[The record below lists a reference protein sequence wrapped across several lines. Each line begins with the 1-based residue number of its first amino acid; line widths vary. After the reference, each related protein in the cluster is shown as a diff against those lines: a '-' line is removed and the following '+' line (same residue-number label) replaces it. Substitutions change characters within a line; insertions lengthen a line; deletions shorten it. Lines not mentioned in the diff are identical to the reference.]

1 MITIMLTLIGAALGL
16 GVAAWRRLPPQPVLL
31 LVGLLLS
38 GWGWFQADELLQS
51 NLLLG
56 LTFLMF
62 VVGAELDPLRIG
74 EQLKGAVLVG
84 LAQFFG
90 LSFAGWL
97 IAAALGVGW
106 HASLYVGLT
115 LAASSTLLVV
125 TLLKQRQQL
134 FEPFGRLVLGALL
147 VQDVLVV
154 FLLPIITTLTEGPL
168 GIALALLRTGTLIG
182 VTGICLRW
190 LIPPLLL
197 KTGLD
202 EESKLLVMLAVL
214 FAFLGLAY
222 ALDIP
227 LVLGAFLGGVAM
239 SRFPVR
245 GEVRGQASSLA
256 DFFIAI
262 FFVSLGA
269 SVQLPSL
276 VGVAFDAVLL
286 LTVLLLTPIIILLVA
301 RQLRITT
308 RSALETALLLA
319 QCGEFSLV
327 VMLVGVERGHVGQ
340 DLLATTTL
348 LVVVSMMLTPLLST
362 DHRAWQIIR
371 WLSAHPTDRLESLP
385 SGHVL
390 LLGCGRH
397 SRQLLERMR
406 ADGESVVVVDNDP
419 GVIEALRADG
429 VMALKG
435 DGAMQQTLDRA
446 AAGEAR
452 IIVSTM
458 RRLYDQTQL
467 LRQVKG
473 PHILVRVFSPEDGAV
488 IRGLG
493 GTPIVESEAASR
505 QFMAWYEEVGCKLP
519 ARHGTSPP
527 QQLEP
532 I

>member
-1 MITIMLTLIGAALGL
+1 MITIMLTLVGAALGL
-16 GVAAWRRLPPQPVLL
+16 GLAAWRRLPPQPVLL
-31 LVGLLLS
+31 LVGLLFS
-38 GWGWFQADELLQS
+38 GFGWFQADELLQG
-51 NLLLG
+51 NLMLG

-62 VVGAELDPLRIG
+62 VVGAELDPIRIG
-74 EQLKGAVLVG
+74 EQLKGAVILG
-84 LAQFFG
+84 SAQFFG
-90 LSFAGWL
+90 LSLAGWL
-97 IAAALGVGW
+97 IAMALGVGW
-106 HASLYVGLT
+106 QASLYVGLT

-154 FLLPIITTLTEGPL
+154 FLLPIITTLSDGPL
-168 GIALALLRTGTLIG
+168 GIALALLRTLTLIG

-197 KTGLD
+197 RTGLD

-214 FAFLGLAY
+214 FTFLGLAY

-269 SVQLPSL
+269 SVALPTWS
-276 VGVAFDAVLL
+276 GVAFDVALLLAVLL
-286 LTVLLLTPIIILLVA
+286 LTPAIILLA
-301 RQLRITT
+301 GRYLRLTT
-308 RSALETALLLA
+308 RTSLETALLLA

-327 VMLVGVERGHVGQ
+327 IMLVGVARGHVEQ
-340 DLLATTTL
+340 ELLGTTML
-348 LVVVSMMLTPLLST
+348 LVVVSMMLTPFLST
-362 DHRAWQIIR
+362 DHRAWQIMR
-371 WLSAHPTDRLESLP
+371 WLTAHPTDRLESLP
-385 SGHVL
+385 TGHIL

-397 SRQLLERMR
+397 SRQLLEKMR
-406 ADGESVVVVDNDP
+406 ANGELVVVVDNDP
-419 GVIEALRADG
+419 GLIEALRAEG
-429 VMALKG
+429 VLALKG

-473 PHILVRVFSPEDGAV
+473 PHIVVRVFSPEDGAV
-488 IRGLG
+488 IRSLG

-505 QFMAWYEEVGCKLP
+505 QFLTWYEESGRQLP
-519 ARHGTSPP
+519 SRSGASPTP
-527 QQLEP
+527 RPELV
-532 I
+532 